1 MTMKN
6 LKNLVP
12 VFAIVL
18 GLGLVVTQSAF
29 KPTTDTVWVFDG
41 ASLADVEDAD
51 FYHVELE
58 EEPTCD
64 EGTTRPCKIVSI
76 GSSSTDKND
85 FQDYLDITF
94 DSPQEIV
101 DGALTKR
108 D

>member
-41 ASLADVEDAD
+41 DQLSEAQDASQ
-51 FYHVELE
+51 YHVDMEAPSCEIGSSL
-58 EEPTCD
+58 
-64 EGTTRPCKIVSI
+64 PCKVISD
-76 GSSSTDKND
+76 GSSSTSVQD

-94 DSPQEIV
+94 ETPGQVLAAAS
-101 DGALTKR
+101 GKR